1 MKRYIVAG
9 VIGVIGII
17 LGLVLKGSIG
27 ILLALTLIAFAVLIA
42 MGRIVFVNNLLETSP
57 RTKGKSK
64 GRKKSDNPADDAVNE
79 AVDFLNEG
87 KAVDAI
93 KKLEEAVEMIEED
106 PARYTYS
113 GCQALRIL
121 GELYENGKYGNST
134 VLVNPEKAI
143 GYYEQLLELEPDGE
157 IYYKLARDLLSK
169 NNYSKALSYLEKAA
183 AKNEKS
189 ALLKLGSIY
198 EEGLYKYDNFGN
210 RGDTVIEINLEKAR
224 TYYEKL
230 AEMEDE
236 QGMAGFERVDYA
248 LNNTDSLE
256 FEEKEKLYSKI
267 ADRRKSQNIEFR
279 FKTIEGAKLQYQYT
293 YVHDEVEGYI
303 HKLPKDW
310 VKVVDEDAEE
320 EYYAPNETY
329 RDFAIYVTYDSVPK
343 ESTRDL
349 ELFLRYDNDVLDYD
363 LNLQEYVTE
372 YADGMCATYYHR
384 EMERGIVTF
393 AFKQRNR
400 MACIKFVC
408 ATMEIIEQYEEIIFE
423 IANSFA
429 FVDPTVISDE
439 SANRK
444 DQQYY
449 SEAVFYYFL
458 GQYDKSMEFARK
470 ALNVGSKKASY
481 LLIELYFDEDS
492 PYVNHEKALSLA
504 KQLFEAN
511 DDSDLAFLIGTIYE
525 QQNRDYIQAMNWYE
539 KADELGHQR
548 VPFYLGRLYYYGLL
562 RSKRDGA
569 QALHYFKKAAEN
581 GIAEA
586 RAYIDDIEALEGEEL
601 QLAVNRWEKEIGEG
615 NAETALQVALKKQ
628 NQVFYLAS
636 DREIEEAFK
645 TACNLGSAEAFYRYG
660 VIVRNREKDG
670 DLRDGG
676 IGKKLLERA
685 LDLGFEG
692 FDNEYLCEVVDEKAK
707 QGLPKEDMLKI
718 YYKAA
723 INGYAPSIERIAAL
737 SSDMTDETIELYEHL
752 RELAVKGNEGALT
765 SMNRLESA
773 FPDLLYRQ
781 VQEKEGYKVIDNKF
795 FKLSVPKE
803 YTAVIDDEGG
813 TIKIADSV
821 VEFAVAEMPV
831 QADAEE
837 EFLKV
842 YKLIVG
848 EYIKVENADVMVVN
862 SRLIGS
868 AMTNTKGAVCTFSI
882 LLVSA
887 KNQYLFKLSSESKFE
902 LLDFKDRVFEIARS
916 LVETGE
922 TYTATGDRV
931 NQTVGLTR
939 LLSAGENGFLSIGK
953 LED

>member
-9 VIGVIGII
+9 IVGIIGII
-17 LGLVLKGSIG
+17 LGIVIKGSVG
-27 ILLALTLIAFAVLIA
+27 ILLAIVLLALGILIA
-42 MGRIVFVNNLLETSP
+42 MGKIAFIDRLLETN
-57 RTKGKSK
+57 TSK
-64 GRKKSDNPADDAVNE
+64 GYRKSDNPAEDAVNE

-93 KKLEEAVEMIEED
+93 KKLEDAIELIEED
-106 PARYTYS
+106 PQRNTYS

-121 GELYENGKYGNST
+121 GELYENGSYGNST
-134 VLVNPEKAI
+134 VQVNHEKAI
-143 GYYEQLLELEPDGE
+143 GYYEQLLDLDPDGE
-157 IYYKLARDLLSK
+157 IYFKVARDLLNK

-183 AKNEKS
+183 ARNDKP

-198 EEGLYKYDNFGN
+198 EEGLYKYDTFGN

-230 AEMEDE
+230 AELDDE
-236 QGMAGFERVDYA
+236 QGKAGFERVDYA

-256 FEEKEKLYSKI
+256 FEEKEKLYAKI
-267 ADRRKSQNIEFR
+267 AERRKSQNIEYR
-279 FKTIEGAKLQYQYT
+279 FKTIEGSKLQYQYT

-310 VKVVDEDAEE
+310 VKVVNEDAEE
-320 EYYAPNETY
+320 EYYAPSQTY

-349 ELFLRYDNDVLDYD
+349 ELFLRYDNDILDYD
-363 LNLQEYVTE
+363 LNIQEYITE
-372 YADGMCATYYHR
+372 YADGICATYYHR
-384 EMERGIVTF
+384 EMEKGIVTF
-393 AFKQRNR
+393 AFQQRNR

-458 GQYDKSMEFARK
+458 GQYDKAMEFARK

-481 LLIELYFDEDS
+481 LLIELYYDEDS

-511 DDSDLAFLIGTIYE
+511 DDSELAFLIGTIYE
-525 QQNRDYIQAMNWYE
+525 QQKRDYIQALNWYE

-562 RSKRDGA
+562 RSKRDGSL
-569 QALHYFKKAAEN
+569 ALDYFKKAAEN

-586 RAYIDDIEALEGEEL
+586 RAYIEDIEALNGEEL
-601 QLAVNRWEKEIGEG
+601 QLAVNRWEKEIEEG

-628 NQVFYLAS
+628 NQVFYLATEH
-636 DREIEEAFK
+636 EIEEAFK
-645 TACNLGSAEAFYRYG
+645 TACNLGSPEAFYRYG

-692 FDNEYLCEVVDEKAK
+692 FDNETLCEVIDEKAR
-707 QGLPKEDMLKI
+707 QGLPKEDMLRI

-723 INGYAPSIERIAAL
+723 INGYAPAIERIAAL
-737 SSDMTDETIELYEHL
+737 SPSMTDDTIKLYEQL
-752 RELAVKGNEGALT
+752 REQAKKGNENALI
-765 SMNRLESA
+765 SMNRLEGA

-781 VQEKEGYKVIDNKF
+781 VQEKEGYKIIDNKF

-803 YTAVIDDEGG
+803 YTAVINDEGG
-813 TIKIADSV
+813 TIRIADSV
-821 VEFAVAEMPV
+821 VEFAVAEMPI
-831 QADAEE
+831 QAEAEE

-842 YKLIVG
+842 YKLILG
-848 EYIKVENADVMVVN
+848 EYLPVEHADIMVVN

-868 AMTNTKGAVCTFSI
+868 AMTNISGEVCAFSI

-887 KNQYLFKLSSESKFE
+887 KNQYLFKLSSESKIE
-902 LLDFKDRVFEIARS
+902 LLGFKDRVFEIARS
-916 LVETGE
+916 LVESGE
-922 TYTATGDRV
+922 TYVATGDRA
-931 NQTVGLTR
+931 NQTVGLSR

>member
-1 MKRYIVAG
+1 MKKYLVAG
-9 VIGVIGII
+9 GIGVIGILLAI
-17 LGLVLKGSIG
+17 ILKGGVGLLIAAILVILALIIAFGKIGFIDNLIDSIG
-27 ILLALTLIAFAVLIA
+27 GSKKQKFA
-42 MGRIVFVNNLLETSP
+42 
-57 RTKGKSK
+57 
-64 GRKKSDNPADDAVNE
+64 NPAEE
-79 AVDFLNEG
+79 AVSQAIDFLNQG
-87 KAVDAI
+87 KAIDAI
-93 KKLEEAVEMIEED
+93 GKLEEAAEVVESSEQYI
-106 PARYTYS
+106 YY

-121 GELYENGKYGNST
+121 GEMYETGSYGNST
-134 VLVNPEKAI
+134 VQVNSDKSI
-143 GYYEQLLELEPDGE
+143 GYYERLLALEPDGE
-157 IYYKLARDLLSK
+157 IYFKVARDLLSK
-169 NNYSKALSYLEKAA
+169 NNFSKGLSYLEKGAGLKDRA
-183 AKNEKS
+183 S
-189 ALLKLGSIY
+189 LLKLGSIY
-198 EEGLYKYDNFGN
+198 EEGLYKYDAFGN

-224 TYYEKL
+224 TYYEK
-230 AEMEDE
+230 AAGMGDE
-236 QGMAGFERVDYA
+236 QGQAGFERVDYA
-248 LNNTDSLE
+248 LNNTDSIE

-267 ADRRKSQNIEFR
+267 SERRKSQNIEYR
-279 FKTIEGAKLQYQYT
+279 FKTIEGSKLQYQYT

-310 VKVVDEDAEE
+310 VKVVNEEAEE
-320 EYYAPNETY
+320 EYYAPNENY
-329 RDFAIYVTYDSVPK
+329 KDFAIYVTYDSIPK

-363 LNLQEYVTE
+363 LNIQEYITE
-372 YADGMCATYYHR
+372 YADGICATYYHR
-384 EMERGIVTF
+384 ELERGIVTF
-393 AFKQRNR
+393 AFQQRNR
-400 MACIKFVC
+400 LACIKFVC

-423 IANSFA
+423 VANSFA

-481 LLIELYFDEDS
+481 LLIELYYDEDS
-492 PYVNHEKALSLA
+492 PYINYEKALSLA

-511 DDSDLAFLIGTIYE
+511 DDSDLAFLIGTIFE
-525 QQNRDYIQAMNWYE
+525 QQKKDYIQALNWYE
-539 KADELGHQR
+539 KADELGHER

-562 RSKRDGA
+562 RTKRDGSL
-569 QALHYFKKAAEN
+569 ALKYFKRAAEN

-586 RAYIDDIEALEGEEL
+586 AAYIEDIEGLNGEEL
-601 QLAVNRWEKEIGEG
+601 QLAVNRWEKEIEDG
-615 NAETALQVALKKQ
+615 NAETALQVAMKKR

-636 DREIEEAFK
+636 EREIDEAFK

-660 VIVRNREKDG
+660 KIVRGREKEG
-670 DLRDGG
+670 DLKDGG
-676 IGKKLLERA
+676 IGKKLLEKA

-692 FDNEYLCEVVDEKAK
+692 FDNESLCEVVEEKAK
-707 QGLPKEDMLKI
+707 QGLPKDEMLKI

-723 INGYAPSIERIAAL
+723 MNGYAPSIEKIVAL
-737 SSDMTDETIELYEHL
+737 APSMTEETTHLYENL
-752 RELAVKGNEGALT
+752 REMARKGNEGALT
-765 SMNRLESA
+765 SMNRLERA
-773 FPDLLYRQ
+773 FPELLYRQ
-781 VQEKEGYKVIDNKF
+781 VQEREGYKVINNKF

-831 QADAEE
+831 QAEVEE

-848 EYIKVENADVMVVN
+848 EYLPVENADIMVVN
-862 SRLIGS
+862 SRMIGS
-868 AMTNTKGAVCTFSI
+868 AMTNTNGEVCTFSI

-887 KNQYLFKLSSESKFE
+887 KNQYLFKLSSQSKIELLGFKDKVFE
-902 LLDFKDRVFEIARS
+902 LANS

-922 TYTATGDRV
+922 TYVATGDRA
-931 NQTVGLTR
+931 NQTVGLSR

-953 LED
+953 LDE